1 MGRLDIFLPPLPL
14 HLHLEPRLFA
24 EVNAAECWCPREPPR
39 ARETPT
45 ASHILRMKTFTTIL
59 ARATPP
65 TPSFPSRGQ
74 RPMMSL
80 FLRVLP
86 LPFFLI
92 PPLSFPYFIRGNFV
106 VFSFFFSISNERVVS
121 KFALF
126 LQRGKKGIFGIVEFG
141 TDRNERS
148 LFRYAYSGR
157 IYHFFVPFGSFRISI
172 SKRYNKEG
180 EKDEEK
186 ENAVKMIRRYDEE
199 KWRSNESFFKI
210 LENKNKRIKSVLMN
224 ILLPSF
230 ENPGTNL
237 RNLAGISEKLLKRK
251 WTWNRN

>member
-1 MGRLDIFLPPLPL
+1 MPVSTRAPACPWNAHGISYLTDEDIYDNPRTGHPTHTFFPVPWTKTYDVTLPPRPPPSFLPYSSLIL
-14 HLHLEPRLFA
+14 SLLYSRKLCRLF
-24 EVNAAECWCPREPPR
+24 
-39 ARETPT
+39 
-45 ASHILRMKTFTTIL
+45 
-59 ARATPP
+59 
-65 TPSFPSRGQ
+65 
-74 RPMMSL
+74 
-80 FLRVLP
+80 
-86 LPFFLI
+86 
-92 PPLSFPYFIRGNFV
+92 
-106 VFSFFFSISNERVVS
+106 FFFSISNERVVS

-141 TDRNERS
+141 TNRNERS

-172 SKRYNKEG
+172 SKRYNKKA

-230 ENPGTNL
+230 ENPGMNL